1 MLICRGVL
9 TIARA
14 SAFTVAAIPS
24 IRDELFDR
32 SGLVNIRLSLLSF
45 VERQLAFQ
53 RSTGCP
59 PWRSLPPVTNSSNF
73 LDGSDSV
80 ATPWRISTQAWPC
93 STIGTEIWREFHGS
107 K

>member
-1 MLICRGVL
+1 RNRIPRVEYTERFGMY

-24 IRDELFDR
+24 IRDEFFDR

-45 VERQLAFQ
+45 DVTQLAFQ
-53 RSTGCP
+53 RRTGCP
-59 PWRSLPPVTNSSNF
+59 PWWSLPAVTNSSNF

-80 ATPWRISTQAWPC
+80 PKPCRISM
-93 STIGTEIWREFHGS
+93 HL
-107 K
+107 